1 MLIYQWSAIPRQD
14 CWSSARRLIHTFV
27 QVSGVALDWPSGTV
41 MVTGREAVARTLSV
55 EFAFDG
61 VKAFEA
67 AWQRLLAHEATG
79 ELWARLQ
86 PLLEADSVRRSVYDV
101 QYSRAGRL
109 ET

>member
-1 MLIYQWSAIPRQD
+1 M
-14 CWSSARRLIHTFV
+14 HTFV
-27 QVSGVALDWPSGTV
+27 QVSGVSLDWPSGTV
-41 MVTGREAVARTLSV
+41 LVTGREAAARTLSV
-55 EFAFDG
+55 EFAFEG

-86 PLLEADSVRRSVYDV
+86 PLLEAESIRRSVYDV
-101 QYSRAGRL
+101 QYSRVSRL